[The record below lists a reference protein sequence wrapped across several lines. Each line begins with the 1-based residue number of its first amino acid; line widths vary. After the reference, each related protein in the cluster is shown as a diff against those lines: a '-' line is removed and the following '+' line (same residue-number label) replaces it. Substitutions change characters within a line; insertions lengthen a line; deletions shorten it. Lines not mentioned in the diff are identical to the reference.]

1 MPNIMI
7 CGEILVEVMTVNTD
21 QTFLQP
27 GPLTGP
33 YPSGAPAIFI
43 SQAALMGSKCGII
56 SQVGDDDFGKLNLN
70 RLENDGVDISYV
82 QVSPEYTT
90 GTAFVTYFQDGSR
103 QFIYHFREAACGH
116 IDLSQIDV
124 MAFADCKYFHVM
136 GCSLAASPAIRE
148 SVLYCLKLAKNQGA
162 KITFDPNI
170 RPELFDDLS
179 IREAYELLLK
189 ESDVILTGKSEFEQL
204 FPCGLGNERGHDTNN
219 VVKQLLLEK
228 QNRIVVIKDGA
239 KGVHVYTDED
249 MFYVP
254 SMSVEEV
261 DPTGAG
267 DCFDGAFVAGL
278 EQGLSIRD
286 AAKYANVAGAL
297 GVTAKGPMEGNST
310 RIEIEAE
317 LEKQPIEIMQI

>member
-1 MPNIMI
+1 MI
-7 CGEILVEVMTVNTD
+7 CGEILVEVMTVNKD

-27 GPLTGP
+27 GPLIGP

-56 SQVGDDDFGKLNLN
+56 SQVGNDDFGKLNLK
-70 RLENDGVDISYV
+70 RLEKDGVDISYV
-82 QVSPEYTT
+82 QISPKYTT
-90 GTAFVTYFQDGSR
+90 GTAFVTYFKDGSR
-103 QFIYHFREAACGH
+103 QFIYHFSEAACGY
-116 IDLSQIDV
+116 IDSTQIDV

-170 RPELFDDLS
+170 RPELFEDMS
-179 IREAYELLLK
+179 IKEAYELLLK
-189 ESDVILTGKSEFEQL
+189 ESDVILSGKSEFEQL
-204 FPCGLGNERGHDTNN
+204 FPRESIKMDDHNN
-219 VVKQLLLEK
+219 NHVVKQLLSEK

-239 KGVHVYTDED
+239 RGVNVYSDD
-249 MFYVP
+249 DAFYLP
-254 SMSVEEV
+254 SMAVEEV

-267 DCFDGAFVAGL
+267 DCFDGAFVACL
-278 EQGLSIRD
+278 EQGLTLRD

-310 RIEIEAE
+310 RMAIESE
-317 LEKQPIEIMQI
+317 LEKQTFEVIQI